1 MKSFFKTYWTYFV
14 SFIIPLVIMTGVYLT
29 QGIYWNSDASPLL
42 ETVSINTLFFLM
54 WLYEIFYMEMAV
66 CFTPLQVASD

>member
-14 SFIIPLVIMTGVYLT
+14 SFIIPVVIMTGVYLT
-29 QGIYWNSDASPLL
+29 QGIHWNSDTSPLIRRRFP
-42 ETVSINTLFFLM
+42 SIRYFDVALRK
-54 WLYEIFYMEMAV
+54 YSYMEMVV